1 MKKTSRKIVSLLLV
15 AMLTLGLFTTA
26 LAKTSSET
34 IEKPAASA
42 TVFTVKVGTKTVNLT
57 WADITGTGKYTTVDG
72 NYGARDADGNQ
83 TTEKWSGVL
92 LSQILA
98 DVEAETGIAFA
109 DDYKIK
115 TATADNYSTSFTV
128 EDVKDAENR
137 YMVAGDPVKNFD
149 GDIEYANS
157 YVRILCGTEETLS
170 NQANIR
176 CLTGI
181 EILDAAGN
189 AIVTGT
195 GKTVGGDIENA
206 VFYIAV
212 QETADSEIKYY
223 YYTMAELEAYSE
235 THAFDYIDHS
245 VAKTVTAKGAYL
257 ASLLADIADADITD
271 DMIVQYAE
279 ADGYHADQKTAIED
293 SDYKD
298 MVSWLSESYVNAGGE
313 TQAAANTVIAFG
325 INEQY
330 KTPDENN
337 KNDAVGTYKDADNYT
352 GYLRAYRQKDSA
364 NPAVIKYLMG
374 VVVSFDGQLFT
385 GRDGYTLEAVS
396 SKHEDTAIKT
406 FDAVTGLV
414 PGMQYAVKAPA
425 VTNATLTAGQAKFKT
440 ITAKTGTA
448 DINVQFKYDE
458 GTYFT
463 VTVDGKATAFVYSDF
478 LTSDD
483 KVQTPTA
490 DEGAAAIAA
499 NKGSDIYG
507 YYDTMLY
514 RYNGVWLSD
523 LMGDIGANTKITLT
537 GTDGATVEI
546 DAADIG
552 DYFVAYNN
560 TQSKSSTN
568 VPEGKRVTVS
578 YNAPRIIIP
587 ADGTIALSDSNTSA
601 LIGEKG
607 TMVTVVIS
615 AAAGASTG
623 RAAFTDIGAYGWAQE
638 AINYLAGAGI
648 VNGTTATTFSP
659 ANNITRADFMLML
672 YRAYDLGAIAEADGN
687 FADVAAGAY
696 YYDAV
701 AAAKALG
708 IAKGDGTNF
717 MPTSPISRQEAM
729 TLLFRT
735 LEVCGIEIEDSNDLS
750 AFSDS
755 AAIADWALD
764 AVKALVG
771 AGVINGADGKINPA
785 GNMTRA
791 EMAQAL
797 YKALTK
803 IA

>member
-1 MKKTSRKIVSLLLV
+1 M
-15 AMLTLGLFTTA
+15 TLALFTTA

-34 IEKPAASA
+34 IDTPAAA
-42 TVFTVKVGTKTVNLT
+42 TTVFTVKAGTKTVSFT
-57 WADITGTGKYTTVDG
+57 WNDVNGAGKYATVEG
-72 NYGARDADGNQ
+72 NYGAKDADGNP
-83 TTEKWSGVL
+83 TLEKWSGVSL
-92 LSQILA
+92 AAMLA
-98 DVEAETGIAFA
+98 DVESQTGVTFA

-115 TATADNYSTSFTV
+115 TITADNYSSSFTV
-128 EDVKDAENR
+128 GDVRDAENR
-137 YMVAGDPVKNFD
+137 YIVAGDPVKNFD
-149 GDIEYANS
+149 GDTIYDNS
-157 YVRILCGTEETLS
+157 YVRILCGTEETLA

-181 EILDAAGN
+181 EILDAAGK

-195 GKTVGGDIENA
+195 GKTAGGDIENA

-212 QETADSEIKYY
+212 QESATSALKYY
-223 YYTMAELEAYSE
+223 YYTMAELEAYGE
-235 THAFDYIDHS
+235 THAFNYIDHS
-245 VAKTVTAKGAYL
+245 VAKTVTAKGASL
-257 ASLLADIADADITD
+257 KSLLGDIADADITD

-293 SDYKD
+293 SEYKD
-298 MVSWLSESYVNAGGE
+298 MVAWLSEPYVNAGGE
-313 TQAAANTVIAFG
+313 TQAAADTVIAFG

-330 KTPDENN
+330 AKPDENN
-337 KNDAVGTYKDADNYT
+337 KNDAPGVYKDADNNS

-374 VVVSFDGQLFT
+374 AVVSYNGQLFT
-385 GRDGYTLEAVS
+385 GKDGYTLEAVS
-396 SKHEDTAIKT
+396 VKNAGTAIKT

-414 PGMQYAVKAPA
+414 PGMKYAVKAPA
-425 VTNATLTAGQAKFKT
+425 VPNATLSASQAKSQT
-440 ITAKTGTA
+440 ITAVEGTK

-458 GTYFT
+458 SPYFT
-463 VTVDGKATAFVYSDF
+463 VTVDGTTKQYVYSDF
-478 LTSDD
+478 LTSAD
-483 KVQTPTA
+483 KAQAPTA
-490 DEGAAAIAA
+490 DEGAAAIAE

-514 RYNGVWLSD
+514 RYSGVWLAD
-523 LMGDIGANTKITLT
+523 LLGDIGDNTAVTLSAV
-537 GTDGATVEI
+537 DGKRVEI
-546 DAADIG
+546 SADDIG

-578 YNAPRIIIP
+578 YNAPKIIIP
-587 ADGTIALSDSNTSA
+587 ADGVIAVASSDTSA

-607 TMVTVVIS
+607 EMVTVVIE

-623 RAAFTDIGAYGWAQE
+623 TGPAFTDIAAYGWAQE
-638 AINYLAGAGI
+638 AINYLAGKGI
-648 VNGTTATTFSP
+648 VNGVTATTFAPGS
-659 ANNITRADFMLML
+659 NITRADFMLML
-672 YRAYDLGAIAEADGN
+672 YRAYDLGALAEADGN
-687 FADVAAGAY
+687 FADVASGAY

-701 AAAKALG
+701 AIAKALG
-708 IAKGDGTNF
+708 IAKGDGVSFN
-717 MPTSPISRQEAM
+717 PTSPISRQEAM

-735 LEVCGIEIEDSNDLS
+735 LEVVGADIPAGGDLS

-755 AAIADWALD
+755 DKIADWAVD
-764 AVKALVG
+764 AITALVG

-785 GNMTRA
+785 GSMTRA

-797 YKALTK
+797 YKAITK